1 MRNHTLKLLSVILIV
16 LVGASLLPAKDS
28 KSTTLQV
35 KGMTCQDCEVK
46 VATELKKLDGITEVE
61 VDYASGQAVVQYAAD
76 EVSMDDMKKAVVL
89 AGFEIEKKSIFSRK
103 KKSSCSGASGGCAT
117 KCNTSL

>member
-1 MRNHTLKLLSVILIV
+1 MRNHMLKLLSVILII

-61 VDYASGQAVVQYAAD
+61 VDYAAGKAIVQYSTD
-76 EVSMDDMKKAVVL
+76 KVSMDDMKKAVVL
-89 AGFEIEKKSIFSRK
+89 AGFEVEKKSILSKK
-103 KKSSCSGASGGCAT
+103 KKSSCSGSSGGCAT